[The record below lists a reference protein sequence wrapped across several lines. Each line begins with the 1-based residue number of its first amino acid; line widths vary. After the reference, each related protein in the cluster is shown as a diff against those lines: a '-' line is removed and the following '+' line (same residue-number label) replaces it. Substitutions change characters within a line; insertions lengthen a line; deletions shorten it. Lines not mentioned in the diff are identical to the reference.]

1 MKIAIVH
8 DYLNQYGGAERVVEV
23 LHEVFPE
30 APIYTSIYLP
40 HNMPDSFKKMDI
52 RTSFMQKLPFLHKHF
67 KKYLLLYPKAI
78 ESFDLNEYDVVLS
91 SSSAFAKGA
100 IKGTETCHICYCYA
114 PMRFVWNYEEYVA
127 RENFGKSIRKILPLA
142 IQKLR
147 KWDETT
153 VNRVDYYIAIS
164 ENIRKRINQWYHREA
179 EVIYPPVNTEIFQP
193 SKEIGNYFLVVS
205 RLNSYKR
212 IDLVI
217 QVFNELKFPL
227 RIIGDGPHRSGLEKM
242 AHQNINFL
250 GKVSDE
256 KLAENYSK
264 CKALIFPSAEDFGI
278 APLEAQASGRPVI
291 AYAAGGALETVVDGV
306 TGIFFKEQTVE
317 SLIEAVK
324 RFEEIKNIFNSKRI
338 RENALR
344 FDKEIFK
351 KKIKSFIEE
360 KYEKFRKERKI

>member
-1 MKIAIVH
+1 MMKIAIVH

-23 LHEVFPE
+23 LRELFPE

-40 HNMPDSFKKMDI
+40 DNMPNSFRKMDI

-78 ESFDLNEYDVVLS
+78 QSFDLSKYDVVLS

-100 IKGTETCHICYCYA
+100 IKGQEACHICYCYT

-127 RENFGKSIRKILPLA
+127 RENFGKCIRKILPFA

-153 VNRVDYYIAIS
+153 VNRVDYFIAIS
-164 ENIRKRINQWYHREA
+164 QNIQRRIKEYYDRES

-217 QVFNELKFPL
+217 QVFNELKLPL
-227 RIIGDGPHRSGLEKM
+227 RIIGNGPHRSALEKM
-242 AHQNINFL
+242 AHQNIKFL

-264 CKALIFPSAEDFGI
+264 CKALVFPSGEDFGI

-291 AYAAGGALETVVDGV
+291 AYADGGALETIVEGI
-306 TGIFFKEQTVE
+306 TGIFFKQQTAE
-317 SLIEAVK
+317 SLIEAIG
-324 RFEEIKNIFNSKRI
+324 RFDKIKNNFVPQKI
-338 RENALR
+338 RENAFR

-351 KKIKSFIEE
+351 RKIKIFIEE
-360 KYEKFRKERKI
+360 KYVLS